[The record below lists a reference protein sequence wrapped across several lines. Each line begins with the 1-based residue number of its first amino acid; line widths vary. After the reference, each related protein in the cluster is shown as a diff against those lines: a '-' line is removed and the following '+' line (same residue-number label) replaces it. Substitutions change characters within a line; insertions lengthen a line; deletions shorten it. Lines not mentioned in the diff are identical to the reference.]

1 MTYTDFGLH
10 KTGTG
15 IEDTGAYDI
24 VLVGI
29 ARISWGI
36 SLRQRYSVL

>member
-1 MTYTDFGLH
+1 MFSVPYDFSLLMTYTDFGLH

-29 ARISWGI
+29 ARIS
-36 SLRQRYSVL
+36 